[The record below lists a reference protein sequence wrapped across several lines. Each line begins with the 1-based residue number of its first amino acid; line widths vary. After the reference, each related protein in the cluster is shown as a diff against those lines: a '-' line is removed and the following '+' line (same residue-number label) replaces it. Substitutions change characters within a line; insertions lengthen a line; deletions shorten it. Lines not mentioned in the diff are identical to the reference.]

1 MKGIWSGEIRD
12 AYHKIFGVPDYEAY
26 VAHLKARHPDAA
38 PLTRREFASQWVDR
52 RYGGGMR
59 SRCC

>member
-1 MKGIWSGEIRD
+1 MNKTWSGEIRD

-26 VAHLKARHPDAA
+26 LAHMRVRHPEA
-38 PLTRREFASQWVDR
+38 PSLSRKEFAALWIDR
-52 RYGGGMR
+52 RYGNMR

>member
-1 MKGIWSGEIRD
+1 MNKTWTGEVRD

-26 VAHLKARHPDAA
+26 LAHMEARHPDG
-38 PLTRREFASQWVDR
+38 PRLTRKEFASMWIDR
-52 RYGGGMR
+52 RYGNLR